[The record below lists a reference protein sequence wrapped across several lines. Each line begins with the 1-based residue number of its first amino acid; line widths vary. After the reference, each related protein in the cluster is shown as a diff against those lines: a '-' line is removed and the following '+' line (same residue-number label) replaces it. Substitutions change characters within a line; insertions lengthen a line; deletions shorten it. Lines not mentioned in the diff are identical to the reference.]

1 MGPLGRGH
9 LESDEPMRVLL
20 LGATGMLGSAIYGE
34 LHKEVEF
41 VLGVRHFDNL
51 ALLRQ
56 KFGGLGD
63 HQSFEFNAAWAHAAS
78 YVQQCAGTVDWV
90 INACGVTIPFAGK
103 DTNVTLMVNGIFPH
117 MLAHV
122 YGNRLIHISTDCV
135 YDGKSETSYDEKSP
149 RSPLDIYG
157 MSKSIGEPEEC
168 LTLRTSIIGRELH
181 GFTGLLEWFLR
192 QKGQTIQGYTGHS
205 WNGITTKQFAKICRQ
220 IMTRPSLQ
228 SALGVRHIFSTSVTK
243 YEMLLAFQKKFGI
256 DCTIEPNSGT
266 KQNRRL
272 GTVYDFNIAVENPS
286 FAQMI
291 EEM

>member
-1 MGPLGRGH
+1 
-9 LESDEPMRVLL
+9 MRVLL

-34 LHKEVEF
+34 LHDEVEF

-51 ALLRQ
+51 ALLKQ

-63 HQSFEFNAAWAHAAS
+63 HQSFQFNAAWAHAAT
-78 YVQQCAGTVDWV
+78 YVQQCAGPVDWV
-90 INACGVTIPFAGK
+90 INACGVTIPFSGK

-117 MLAHV
+117 LLAHI
-122 YGNRLIHISTDCV
+122 YGDRMIHISTDCV
-135 YDGKSETSYDEKSP
+135 YDGKSKTPYDENSP

-181 GFTGLLEWFLR
+181 GFTGLLEWFLK
-192 QKGQTIQGYTGHS
+192 QKGQTIQGFTEHS
-205 WNGITTKQFAKICRQ
+205 WNGITTKQFAKACWQ

-228 SALGVRHIFSTSVTK
+228 SAKGVRHIFSSTVSK
-243 YEMLLAFQKKFGI
+243 YDMLCMFREKFGV
-256 DCTIEPNSGT
+256 DCAIGQNSDT
-266 KQNRRL
+266 KQNRTLR
-272 GTVYDFNIAVENPS
+272 TIYDFNVALEIPP
-286 FAQMI
+286 FAKMI